1 MPEMFKAAE
10 ILKTAIRI
18 EENGIVFYREMIKR
32 FKEKTLDD
40 IFNFLADEDGRHRK
54 IFEEMLSQ
62 SEQYEMVDSY
72 PGEYEAYLH
81 AFADEHVFSKEK
93 TGRLMAKKVKDAKEA
108 IQFGIEVEL
117 DSINYYQEIKRFIP
131 DYQKDTI
138 EKIIGEERSHF
149 LKLSDIKKT
158 LK

>member
-1 MPEMFKAAE
+1 
-10 ILKTAIRI
+10 
-18 EENGIVFYREMIKR
+18 
-32 FKEKTLDD
+32 
-40 IFNFLADEDGRHRK
+40 
-54 IFEEMLSQ
+54 
-62 SEQYEMVDSY
+62 
-72 PGEYEAYLH
+72 
-81 AFADEHVFSKEK
+81 
-93 TGRLMAKKVKDAKEA
+93 MAKKVKDAKEA

-131 DYQKDTI
+131 DYQQDTI